1 MKNRYG
7 SVACGGMDVHYKSSH
22 VTFRDA
28 AGRVVAREQL
38 DHTNRAG
45 VREQLERWPKG
56 IPIVLEASFGW
67 GWLSDLM
74 EEVGLD
80 PQLSNCY
87 KVDGMRKTR
96 GWVKTN
102 KKDADLLSL
111 LPAETPSDPEPWWQV
126 WRAPADVRDRR
137 EWMRYRADMVGLTS
151 GTKNRI
157 HSVFHRHGIFFE
169 EGTDLFGGLGR
180 RFLDRLS
187 QDGRHAGGVLPDGA
201 RQALRGLVNL
211 HTYLRG
217 QLLEVA
223 KTLHGQL
230 ERDEL
235 AKRLDGIPGIGLILS
250 HTLRSEIGDIG
261 RFENDRKLAAYAC
274 LAPRSDD
281 TGEAHPERAPLGRHL
296 GGRGNRT
303 LKWTFIEAAHGA
315 VKRGGK
321 WRAMFDRATDGG
333 RKNRGRGYIKVAREL
348 VKVVYI
354 VWSRNV
360 AYCEAPPRRPGSGR
374 ETRKNSR
381 PGTGQPFHPMAQAPR
396 A

>member
-28 AGRVVAREQL
+28 DGRVVAREHL
-38 DHTNRAG
+38 DHSNRDG

-74 EEVGLD
+74 EEVGLN

-87 KVDGMRKTR
+87 KVEGMRKAR

-111 LPAETPSDPEPWWQV
+111 LPAETPSEPEPWWRV
-126 WRAPADVRDRR
+126 WRAPAEVRDRR
-137 EWMRYRADMVGLTS
+137 EWMRYRADLVALAT

-157 HSVFHRHGIFFE
+157 HAVFHRHGIFFA
-169 EGTDLFGGLGR
+169 EGTDLFGGRGR
-180 RFLDRLS
+180 RFLDQLS
-187 QDGRHAGGVLPDGA
+187 QDGRHAGGVLPEGA
-201 RQALRGLVNL
+201 REVLHGLVDL
-211 HTYLRG
+211 HTYLR
-217 QLLEVA
+217 QELA
-223 KTLHGQL
+223 KIAKMLRGQL
-230 ERDEL
+230 ERDDL
-235 AKRLDGIPGIGLILS
+235 TRRLDGIPGIGLILS

-261 RFENDRKLAAYAC
+261 RFRNDRKLASYAC

-281 TGEAHPERAPLGRHL
+281 TGEPHPGRPPLGRHL
-296 GGRGNRT
+296 GDRGNRT
-303 LKWTFIEAAHGA
+303 LKWAFIEAAHGA
-315 VKRGGK
+315 VRRGGK
-321 WRAMFDRATDGG
+321 WRAMWDRATDGG
-333 RKNRGRGYIKVAREL
+333 KTNRGRGYIKVAREL
-348 VKVVYI
+348 VKVVSI

-360 AYCEAPPRRPGSGR
+360 AYGEAPPRPPGNGRPR
-374 ETRKNSR
+374 RRPRKNSR
-381 PGTGQPFHPMAQAPR
+381 PGTGQP
-396 A
+396 